1 MADGSPAENHSEP
14 SPWSRPAVLVS
25 GGFLLILVLAG
36 ILVAVAGGGHQ
47 ADHSAQRQSAIP
59 QPSTTSSAA
68 PANPE
73 TCTLSAGP
81 QSIPSASPPAG
92 TQWASVGSMQAPQ
105 ASRLY
110 GPQRTAGGF
119 GTCFARSP
127 AGALLAAINL
137 WAESTAAPPSQVFA
151 KLAVGA
157 PPRLGNNARMDA
169 GGSVQLAGYRYESYS
184 PARAQVSIV
193 LRGPEGKLA
202 AAITTMVWAVGDW
215 KYLFPPN
222 GTPPVQVISDLT
234 GYVTW
239 SAF

>member
-1 MADGSPAENHSEP
+1 M
-14 SPWSRPAVLVS
+14 VLVS
-25 GGFLLILVLAG
+25 GGFLLMLVLAG
-36 ILVAVAGGGHQ
+36 ILVAVAGRGHH
-47 ADHSAQRQSAIP
+47 ADHAARRHSTVAQP
-59 QPSTTSSAA
+59 PTTTSIA

-73 TCTLSAGP
+73 ACTLPAGP
-81 QSIPSASPPAG
+81 QSVPSASPPAG
-92 TQWASVGSMQAPQ
+92 TEWVSVGSMQAPQ
-105 ASRLY
+105 ASGLY
-110 GPQRTAGGF
+110 GPQHTAGVF
-119 GTCFARSP
+119 DTCFAHGP

-151 KLAVGA
+151 KLAIGA
-157 PPRLGNNARMDA
+157 PHNLDNNARLDA

-193 LRGPEGKLA
+193 LKGPEGKLA
-202 AAITTMVWAVGDW
+202 AAVTTMVWADEDW

-234 GYVTW
+234 GYVSW